1 MNYEFLRCN
10 ICKFCWTNTNSDES
24 YCEKADGKRITLHS
38 GQGKPSWCPR
48 IQRIKGVSTE

>member
-1 MNYEFLRCN
+1 MNYEFPRCN

-24 YCEKADGKRITLHS
+24 YCEKADGKIITLRS

-48 IQRIKGVSTE
+48 IPRIKGGDTE